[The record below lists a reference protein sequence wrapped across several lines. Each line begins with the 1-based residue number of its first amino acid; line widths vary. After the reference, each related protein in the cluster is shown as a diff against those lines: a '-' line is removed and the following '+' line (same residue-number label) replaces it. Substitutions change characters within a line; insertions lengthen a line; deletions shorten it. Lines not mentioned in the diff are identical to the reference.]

1 MQLLHVPDGCVDFVF
16 FLLVLLTV
24 VAVGTVAHAS
34 HDWEEEE
41 FEDGELFVWEHDYI
55 IMILVT

>member
-1 MQLLHVPDGCVDFVF
+1 MQLLHVPDGCVDFVC

-24 VAVGTVAHAS
+24 VAVGTVPHSS

-41 FEDGELFVWEHDYI
+41 FEDGKLFV
-55 IMILVT
+55 